1 LRINFFSKEDRA
13 AATSPSL
20 TTAARV
26 DLAVKTIVAHKGME
40 PVVLEVTA
48 FCSFADFFI
57 LCSGGSHRHVL
68 ALAQHV
74 EEALA
79 QAGVKPLGVE
89 GLEEGQWVLMDFN
102 TVVVHIFMQPLR
114 EFYNLEDLWSEVPK
128 TQIDTDRSAPPA
140 TTSSPESPTDADTAP
155 ESSHHE

>member
-1 LRINFFSKEDRA
+1 VL
-13 AATSPSL
+13 
-20 TTAARV
+20 
-26 DLAVKTIVAHKGME
+26 
-40 PVVLEVTA
+40 LEVTK

-57 LCSGGSHRHVL
+57 LCSGGSQRHVL

-89 GLEEGQWVLMDFN
+89 GREEGQWVLMDYN
-102 TVVVHIFMQPLR
+102 TVVVHIFLQPRR

-128 TQIDTDRSAPPA
+128 TQIDTDSSPQTNPPSSQESQSD
-140 TTSSPESPTDADTAP
+140 TDTSPESPR
-155 ESSHHE
+155 HE

>member
-1 LRINFFSKEDRA
+1 
-13 AATSPSL
+13 
-20 TTAARV
+20 
-26 DLAVKTIVAHKGME
+26 LAVKTIVAHKGME
-40 PVVLEVTA
+40 PVLLEVTK

-57 LCSGGSHRHVL
+57 LCSGGSHRHVT

-89 GLEEGQWVLMDFN
+89 GREEGQWVLMDYN

-128 TQIDTDRSAPPA
+128 TQIDTDSSAPTA
-140 TTSSPESPTDADTAP
+140 SNSSTEPLSDADTAP
-155 ESSHHE
+155 EAKPS

>member
-1 LRINFFSKEDRA
+1 L
-13 AATSPSL
+13 
-20 TTAARV
+20 V
-26 DLAVKTIVAHKGME
+26 DLAVKTIVDHKGME

-57 LCSGGSHRHVL
+57 LCSGGSTRHVL

-74 EEALA
+74 EAVLA

-89 GLEEGQWVLMDFN
+89 GLEEGQWVLMDYN

-128 TQIDTDRSAPPA
+128 TQIDTGSSTPPDFPA
-140 TTSSPESPTDADTAP
+140 SSESQTDADTAP
-155 ESSHHE
+155 E

>member
-1 LRINFFSKEDRA
+1 
-13 AATSPSL
+13 
-20 TTAARV
+20 
-26 DLAVKTIVAHKGME
+26 LAVKTIVAHKGLE
-40 PVVLEVTA
+40 PVLLEVTK

-57 LCSGGSHRHVL
+57 LCSGGSHRHVT

-89 GLEEGQWVLMDFN
+89 GREEGQWVLMDYN

-128 TQIDTDRSAPPA
+128 TQIDTDSSAQTA
-140 TTSSPESPTDADTAP
+140 SNSSQEPLSDADTAP
-155 ESSHHE
+155 ESPHHE

>member
-1 LRINFFSKEDRA
+1 M
-13 AATSPSL
+13 
-20 TTAARV
+20 
-26 DLAVKTIVAHKGME
+26 AVKTIVAYKGLE
-40 PVVLEVTA
+40 PVLLEVTK

-57 LCSGGSHRHVL
+57 LCSGGSHRHVT

-89 GLEEGQWVLMDFN
+89 GLEEGQWVLMDYN
-102 TVVVHIFMQPLR
+102 TVVIHIFLQPRR

-128 TQIDTDRSAPPA
+128 TQIDIDSSAQ
-140 TTSSPESPTDADTAP
+140 TTSTSSQESRSDADTSPEST
-155 ESSHHE
+155 HHE

>member
-1 LRINFFSKEDRA
+1 
-13 AATSPSL
+13 
-20 TTAARV
+20 
-26 DLAVKTIVAHKGME
+26 ME
-40 PVVLEVTA
+40 MTK

-57 LCSGGSHRHVL
+57 LCSGGSSRHVL

-89 GLEEGQWVLMDFN
+89 GLEEGQWVLMDYN
-102 TVVVHIFMQPLR
+102 TVVVHIFLQPQR

-128 TQIDTDRSAPPA
+128 TRMDTDNRGQTAS
-140 TTSSPESPTDADTAP
+140 TSSQESLPDADTPP
-155 ESSHHE
+155 ESIHHE

>member
-1 LRINFFSKEDRA
+1 MD
-13 AATSPSL
+13 
-20 TTAARV
+20 
-26 DLAVKTIVAHKGME
+26 
-40 PVVLEVTA
+40 PVLLEVTK

-57 LCSGGSHRHVL
+57 LCSGGSHRHVT

-89 GLEEGQWVLMDFN
+89 GREEGQWVLMDYN

-128 TQIDTDRSAPPA
+128 TQIDPDSRAPTA
-140 TTSSPESPTDADTAP
+140 SNSSRESLSDADTAP
-155 ESSHHE
+155 EPSHHE

>member
-1 LRINFFSKEDRA
+1 M
-13 AATSPSL
+13 
-20 TTAARV
+20 
-26 DLAVKTIVAHKGME
+26 AVKTIVAHKGIE
-40 PVVLEVTA
+40 PVLLEVTK

-57 LCSGGSHRHVL
+57 LCSGGSQRHVL

-89 GLEEGQWVLMDFN
+89 GREEGQWVLMDYN
-102 TVVVHIFMQPLR
+102 TVVIHIFLQARR

-128 TQIDTDRSAPPA
+128 TQIDSSAQ
-140 TTSSPESPTDADTAP
+140 TTSTSSQESQSDADTAP
-155 ESSHHE
+155 E

>member
-1 LRINFFSKEDRA
+1 MD
-13 AATSPSL
+13 
-20 TTAARV
+20 
-26 DLAVKTIVAHKGME
+26 
-40 PVVLEVTA
+40 PVLLEVTK

-57 LCSGGSHRHVL
+57 LCSGGSHRHVT

-89 GLEEGQWVLMDFN
+89 GREEGQWVLMDYN
-102 TVVVHIFMQPLR
+102 TVVIHIFMQPLR

-128 TQIDTDRSAPPA
+128 TRIDTDSSAQTAPN
-140 TTSSPESPTDADTAP
+140 SSREPLPDADTTP
-155 ESSHHE
+155 EPSRHE